1 MWMLQRFYLL
11 FLALLVLPLAT
22 NCEVVCIGHGNRTA
36 SSNLEANIRDFAT
49 ILPNKTS
56 STPSRSAD
64 HVTGEFPEG
73 MYAVSHC
80 HNGTNSSFC
89 RTCIS
94 LALQEAHTVCP
105 YHKGVVFSN
114 GNCSLKLSALIYAIP
129 WEWDDHHKGEYICF
143 LVRFRE
149 FKLLKL
155 LSASSLQ

>member
-22 NCEVVCIGHGNRTA
+22 KCDVVCIGHGNPTA
-36 SSNLEANIRDFAT
+36 SKTLEANIHDFVA

-56 STPSRSAD
+56 SAPSHSSEHA
-64 HVTGEFPEG
+64 TGEYPER

-89 RTCIS
+89 QACIS

-114 GNCSLKLSALIYAIP
+114 ANCSLKLSALIYATP
-129 WEWDDHHKGEYICF
+129 WEWDDHRKEVDEYMNKG
-143 LVRFRE
+143 
-149 FKLLKL
+149 
-155 LSASSLQ
+155 